1 MKLKELG
8 EIVTGN
14 TPSKKNE
21 EFYESN
27 DICFFKPG
35 DLEEDYIV
43 ELNNS
48 EEYISEKARNKARIL
63 PQDSILVTCIGTIG
77 KVGLL
82 LQEATC
88 NQQINAIIPNDN
100 IVPKY
105 LAYAIYSKQK
115 YLQKKANAPVVPII
129 NKKDFSEVDVKICDK
144 KEQQKIVE
152 KLDTIMQIIDL
163 KKSQLNGMDDLIKS
177 QFVEMFGDIN
187 TNNKNWNKDS
197 LKNHLS
203 VSGGFAFKSTEF
215 QKSGI
220 PVLRIGNIN
229 TGKFRPKDLMFWKE
243 DASLE
248 NYAIYPNDVLISL
261 TGTVGKD
268 DYGNVCIIGDDY
280 PKYYLN
286 QRNAKLNLKESIN
299 KEFISYS
306 LKVPEIKKRLTGISR
321 GVRQANISNKDIEN
335 LQIPIPP
342 IELQNQF
349 ADFVKQVDKQKFV
362 IQKSL
367 EKSQLLF
374 NSLMDKYFG

>member
-1 MKLKELG
+1 MYFL
-8 EIVTGN
+8 
-14 TPSKKNE
+14 
-21 EFYESN
+21 
-27 DICFFKPG
+27 C
-35 DLEEDYIV
+35 
-43 ELNNS
+43 
-48 EEYISEKARNKARIL
+48 
-63 PQDSILVTCIGTIG
+63 Q
-77 KVGLL
+77 
-82 LQEATC
+82 
-88 NQQINAIIPNDN
+88 
-100 IVPKY
+100 
-105 LAYAIYSKQK
+105 QK